1 LDLALTAVP
10 PEVDVGEPM
19 FLLPHPALDEKPNVI
34 LDGVPIVETAT
45 SVAEM
50 NDVPVP
56 IVPGK
61 FTVGSAY
68 LVPNPPD
75 ENGYPL
81 TLGVVVCAN
90 TIASPDGE
98 NLGAATTAPPA
109 GNVAGLENLVPY
121 PVPDVNGYTSK
132 KGDVV
137 EQVTT

>member
-1 LDLALTAVP
+1 
-10 PEVDVGEPM
+10 M
-19 FLLPHPALDEKPNVI
+19 FLLPHPALDEKTNVI

-45 SVAEM
+45 SVAEIK
-50 NDVPVP
+50 DVPVP
-56 IVPGK
+56 IVPG
-61 FTVGSAY
+61 VVAGSAY

-98 NLGAATTAPPA
+98 NRGAATTAPPA

-121 PVPDVNGYTSK
+121 PVPGMNGNTSR
-132 KGDVV
+132 
-137 EQVTT
+137 